1 MENAGKAGDDYA
13 RRSEATARRVGI
25 ALAAAGAAVT
35 ALGVKSIKAAAEF
48 DTSMREVNTLLE
60 LPQDRFAELKQSV
73 IDLDPAL
80 GSTTELVGGLYQTI
94 SAGIGNA
101 DDLGTSLDF
110 IETAA
115 TAAKA
120 GLADVDT
127 AVLAGSKTL
136 QGFNLEASESTRVF
150 DVMFQ
155 TVRQGQT
162 NFQDLAT
169 VAGDLAATA
178 GVLNISLEENFGA
191 LAQLTLTA
199 GSTAQAATQLDGIMR
214 ALIKPTEAMQAA
226 VESLGF
232 ANGEAAI
239 ESLGLEGALR
249 EIIGTTDGTSV
260 EIGKLFSRAEGL
272 RGVLSL
278 MQNDFSGLN
287 SQIAGMGDAS
297 GAAAEAF
304 EEIRKSAGEQFEE
317 LRNRLERLVITIGD
331 KLLPFA
337 LKLVG
342 AIETVV
348 EWFMNLGSTS
358 QTVIVAL
365 TGIGGVLAT
374 IAGAVLTLAGPVG
387 SLVGLLGGGAAG
399 GAGLAGAFTSVGGA
413 GAALVGVLTG
423 PVGIAI
429 AIGVVATAIASFIAS
444 EGGAFENWIAGTKE
458 SIAEITGGVTDFA
471 AEFDRIKPSIDG
483 VNALADQFRQTM
495 PEITAAISESVAA
508 GEAYDSILVSLQDRF
523 KEGTAEGDALRAAM
537 VELAA
542 ENSRT
547 AIAAAEA
554 EQAIADLEAAE
565 VRAQDKARELAK
577 AQAELDAALS
587 ASGFTTMPAV
597 NTELGQL
604 EMVTAAGIVPTEQL
618 RNKVEELRDK
628 YRELGLLTGDV
639 RDRLDEVTAALDR
652 QDAAAGVL
660 LTNVPAATNAMDL
673 FGGSLDSLPPKIQTN
688 AFAYADM
695 ITNLTGLTTEQGH
708 AVAAFAETEAEA
720 IELAKKLRGEYG
732 PAIQASTER
741 MLGLTEASA
750 GTTKGLGDFFGGLK
764 TGIPVIDG
772 FLGKIGG
779 FLDVFGKIGGLF
791 SGGGGEGGG
800 GGIGGFFSGLFGG
813 IKDKAGGFFDSI
825 KGLFSGGGGEAAGGF
840 LGGLQG
846 ILGKA
851 ASFVPIVGPLLSAF
865 GGPLIKGIGALGK
878 KIGGFFKGLFG
889 GPSGAELEARKTA
902 NALNDVFR
910 DMVDSGTAAAEGLT
924 ETWQFN
930 NVAQR
935 DIILAMG
942 GTIDEVEATWRRFQD
957 AAKDPNVAAE
967 FDAYWRERLDI
978 VQGVM
983 QSTGLSITDVRDL
996 AINSANIMGIS
1007 VAEAFQMIA
1016 DGAITSTQD
1025 AQDALA
1031 AMNAANTADVQAASA
1046 EQTKAV
1052 QNAATEQEKA
1062 IAMARDAHIAAERDK
1077 VAAAAA
1083 ATQTMTS
1090 TVTTGLRTIE
1100 GSLESIS
1107 STGFRAFESISDSAG
1122 MAVDD
1127 AIEEFE
1133 RLQTDLV
1140 GASIIPDTVSMSN
1153 AEILTIGDAAE
1164 QAAKAAAEA
1173 FRTTSLSDGIEQEIA
1188 AVREALKTAEGDE
1201 RRRLDQRLDELEA
1214 KRRGGRVSVR
1224 RGRGGGDDGAEVL
1237 RRFGGDGPDGG
1248 AGGDRY
1254 VFNIHINGAG
1264 DPAAVADKV
1273 LKEIGKRAAR
1283 KGIRVSAVT

>member
-48 DTSMREVNTLLE
+48 DTSMREVNTLLN
-60 LPQDRFAELKQSV
+60 LPEQGFQDLRQAVL
-73 IDLDPAL
+73 DLDPAL
-80 GSTTELVGGLYQTI
+80 GSTTDLVGGLYQTI

-101 DDLGTSLDF
+101 DDLGTSLEF

-115 TAAKA
+115 IAAKA

-554 EQAIADLEAAE
+554 EQAIADLEAQEA
-565 VRAQDKARELAK
+565 AAKDQARELAM

-587 ASGFTTMPAV
+587 AFGFTTMPAV

-604 EMVTAAGIVPTEQL
+604 ETVTAAGIVPTDQL

-791 SGGGGEGGG
+791 SGGGADGGG

-825 KGLFSGGGGEAAGGF
+825 KGLFSGGGGEAATGF
-840 LGGLQG
+840 LGGLSG

-865 GGPLIKGIGALGK
+865 GGPLIKGIGALGS
-878 KIGGFFKGLFG
+878 KIAGFFGGLFG
-889 GPSGAELEARKTA
+889 GPSAAEKEGREVAATFRETIRSELSQETLDAVRLQFPNEIEHASFLAGIQDRLIAAGVEAVEAGRQAEQWGIKLFEAEKQGGAAVQAVIDQLDAATQAAAASAEEAAAATTA
-902 NALNDVFR
+902 A
-910 DMVDSGTAAAEGLT
+910 SEQATAAAEKAAADQT
-924 ETWQFN
+924 AA
-930 NVAQR
+930 AQQ
-935 DIILAMG
+935 
-942 GTIDEVEATWRRFQD
+942 T
-957 AAKDPNVAAE
+957 AA
-967 FDAYWRERLDI
+967 
-978 VQGVM
+978 
-983 QSTGLSITDVRDL
+983 
-996 AINSANIMGIS
+996 
-1007 VAEAFQMIA
+1007 
-1016 DGAITSTQD
+1016 
-1025 AQDALA
+1025 
-1031 AMNAANTADVQAASA
+1031 
-1046 EQTKAV
+1046 
-1052 QNAATEQEKA
+1052 EQEKA
-1062 IAMARDAHIAAERDK
+1062 AAMARDAHIEAERQK
-1077 VAAAAA
+1077 VIASTA

-1090 TVTTGLRTIE
+1090 TVTTGLAQVE
-1100 GSLESIS
+1100 GELNRIS
-1107 STGFRAFESISDSAG
+1107 STGYSAFQSISDSAAI
-1122 MAVDD
+1122 AVDG
-1127 AIEEFE
+1127 ALEEFE
-1133 RLQTDLV
+1133 RLQTELV
-1140 GASIIPDTVSMSN
+1140 GASIIPDTVDASN
-1153 AEILTIGDAAE
+1153 SEILTIGDAAE

-1173 FRTTSLSDGIEQEIA
+1173 FRTTSLSDGVEQEIA

-1224 RGRGGGDDGAEVL
+1224 RGRGGDDGAEVL

-1248 AGGDRY
+1248 GGGDRI
-1254 VFNIHINGAG
+1254 VININVSGAG